1 MRSLFI
7 HIPDLGESGTA
18 PDPPEHRPLEKTP
31 PRRRFLGGA
40 AWTGRPFFNSA
51 RWWEFNGDVTP
62 FFSDDFPH
70 FSKKPPLCLGI
81 STQIAMAQTATLPAT
96 RNWVNNW
103 SCDWTH
109 ARRAICFRGFAL
121 WWLLR
126 KHFALSNCTGS
137 IGQQVHHVLEGFNL
151 KGLCRSFE
159 VSATGSATW
168 KWQRKSAII
177 NIILSI
183 RVDKI

>member
-1 MRSLFI
+1 MFGRCVHCSSISRILENLGLHPI
-7 HIPDLGESGTA
+7 HLSTGHSKRPRRAAGFSA
-18 PDPPEHRPLEKTP
+18 RPLEP
-31 PRRRFLGGA
+31 AGHFSIRLAGGSSMVMS
-40 AWTGRPFFNSA
+40 PL
-51 RWWEFNGDVTP
+51 

-159 VSATGSATW
+159 VSATGSYLKVA
-168 KWQRKSAII
+168 
-177 NIILSI
+177 N
-183 RVDKI
+183 KISYNKYHS